1 MLRRLTDLLGR
12 LGAPEVPTPTPAAP
26 GGGGEPYVAAAPTVH
41 EVRGFRV
48 VVENT
53 RPDIR
58 TADVLAR
65 LDEAL
70 ALAERHQPWRVRHL
84 RRDLR
89 EFRVVR
95 FPCRGAYLPGERVC
109 ITELTFLARTDI
121 TAAPV
126 AASIL
131 HEGMHARVD
140 RMDLRG
146 ESRDPAREERICRRA
161 ELDFGLALPPAL
173 GAPVV
178 ERAAASLQLADQDV
192 APAIDWAEAQ
202 RRQDAV
208 DAASRRNA

>member
-1 MLRRLTDLLGR
+1 MLRRLSEMLSR
-12 LGAPEVPTPTPAAP
+12 LAAPVDAPAA
-26 GGGGEPYVAAAPTVH
+26 GGGLLPGEPYVDARPTVH
-41 EVRGFRV
+41 DVRGFRV

-53 RPDIR
+53 RPDVR
-58 TADVLAR
+58 TEDVLRR

-84 RRDLR
+84 RRDVR

-95 FPCRGAYLPGERVC
+95 FPCRGAYLPGEGVVV
-109 ITELTFLARTDI
+109 TELTFLARTDI

-140 RMDLRG
+140 RMELLG

-178 ERAAASLQLADQDV
+178 ERAAASLQLTDEEV
-192 APAIDWAEAQ
+192 APVVDWAEAQ
-202 RRQDAV
+202 RRQSAV
-208 DAASRRNA
+208 DAAARNG